1 MDVRAQYCGDY
12 GRMKAMLYVV
22 PNQERLALKEA
33 LGFLIIGFPKVWVLT
48 ILAAAVLFGIVEQL
62 LGGSG
67 IELALEVVTV
77 AAPPF
82 ILAQVKLMLVVGF
95 ALYLSLISYRDLHG
109 IQPSYLTSKLYT
121 KILESGR
128 RWMSLVLGDIRILHL
143 PNMTSRWFVYP
154 ERTANQGTRY
164 LPGDSPQLE

>member
-1 MDVRAQYCGDY
+1 MF
-12 GRMKAMLYVV
+12 YVV
-22 PNQERLALKEA
+22 PNQERLALEEA
-33 LGFLIIGFPKVWVLT
+33 LRVLSIEIPKAWATAILI
-48 ILAAAVLFGIVEQL
+48 AAVLLGIVEHF

-67 IELALEVVTV
+67 IELALEVVSE
-77 AAPPF
+77 AMPPF
-82 ILAQVKLMLVVGF
+82 IFAQFQLMLVVGF
-95 ALYLSLISYRDLHG
+95 VLYLSLISCRDLHG

-143 PNMTSRWFVYP
+143 PNMTSRWFAFP
-154 ERTANQGTRY
+154 ERVANQGTRY